1 MRKNNILSIIMLLCA
16 AMIWGFAFVAQD
28 RASSYV
34 EPFTLNGVRSLIG
47 SVSLI
52 PVIFVMSKKSSR
64 PILEKTKKDR
74 KTLIVASLICG
85 FALCI
90 STNIQQF
97 GIAMYPDTAA
107 TSGRSGFLTAMYVI
121 FVPILGLFLKKRAG
135 FTVIIGVLLSI
146 VGLYLLCF
154 ANGIKNIYAG
164 DIVMLSCAVAF
175 SIQILCI
182 DYFKDSVD
190 GVKLSCLQFFVCGVL
205 SIVFMFIF
213 EKPSFGA
220 ILSQYKELLF
230 LGVFSSG
237 IAYTLQ
243 IIGQQYSSN
252 PTVSSIVM
260 SMESVFAAFGG
271 ALIMNERLTIRELI
285 GCFIM
290 LLAIIVAQ
298 LPSSRFKKSVHNINH

>member
-1 MRKNNILSIIMLLCA
+1 MKKNNILSVIILLCA

-28 RASSYV
+28 RASEYV
-34 EPFTLNGVRSLIG
+34 EPFTLNGVRSIIG
-47 SVSLI
+47 SVALI
-52 PVIFVMSKKSSR
+52 PVILVMSKKNAR

-107 TSGRSGFLTAMYVI
+107 TSGRSGFLTAMYII
-121 FVPILGLFLKKRAG
+121 FVPILGLFLKKRPS

-154 ANGIKNIYAG
+154 ANGLKNIYTG
-164 DIVMLSCAVAF
+164 DIIMLSCAVAF

-182 DYFKDSVD
+182 DYFKDAVD

-205 SIVFMFIF
+205 SLILMFIF
-213 EKPSFGA
+213 EKPNIST
-220 ILSQYKELLF
+220 ILSQYKEILF
-230 LGVFSSG
+230 LGIFSSG

-260 SMESVFAAFGG
+260 SMESVFAALGG
-271 ALIMNERLTIRELI
+271 ALIMNERLTTRELT

-290 LLAIIVAQ
+290 LLAIIAAQ
-298 LPSSRFKKSVHNINH
+298 LPSSLFRKKRA